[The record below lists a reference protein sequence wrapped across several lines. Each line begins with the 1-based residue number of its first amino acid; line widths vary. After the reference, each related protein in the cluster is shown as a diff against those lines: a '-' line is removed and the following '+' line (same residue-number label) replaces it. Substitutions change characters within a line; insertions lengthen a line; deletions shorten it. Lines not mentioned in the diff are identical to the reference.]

1 MSYYC
6 LLVVQKN
13 QNMLHFSLSSALNQS
28 CFVLFMTNRI
38 TVRLVFR
45 WRLIFSL
52 LMWIIKIEIH
62 HALVCCQTRI
72 WWWLYLSFPLS
83 FRSVFILWWRAVIIS
98 QFSSLIIDSW
108 PHRSHAS
115 SNVFRMLLL
124 FHDSF
129 IFVKKAAQVRD
140 GLVDRLILVM
150 ILLWKHLT
158 AYLLLIWILTVILMV
173 WILMQW
179 SECML
184 LVVMKVHLTETLH
197 LLAHHGRM
205 AIIQLWIVL
214 PEST

>member
-1 MSYYC
+1 MSYYWI
-6 LLVVQKN
+6 LVIQKN
-13 QNMLHFSLSSALNQS
+13 QSMLHFSLSSALNQS

-62 HALVCCQTRI
+62 HALVCYCQTRI

-83 FRSVFILWWRAVIIS
+83 FRSIFIMRWGTVIVS

-115 SNVFRMLLL
+115 SNVVCMLLL
-124 FHDSF
+124 FYDSF
-129 IFVKKAAQVRD
+129 IFVKKAVQVRD

-158 AYLLLIWILTVILMV
+158 AYLLLI
-173 WILMQW
+173 
-179 SECML
+179 
-184 LVVMKVHLTETLH
+184 
-197 LLAHHGRM
+197 
-205 AIIQLWIVL
+205 
-214 PEST
+214 